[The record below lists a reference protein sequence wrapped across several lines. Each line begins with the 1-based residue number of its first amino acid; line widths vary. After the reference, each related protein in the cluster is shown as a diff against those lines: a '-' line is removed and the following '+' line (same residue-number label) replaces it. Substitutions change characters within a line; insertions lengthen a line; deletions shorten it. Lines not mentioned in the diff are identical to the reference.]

1 MGSGVADKEMGDLRR
16 NTVGSIYHGLGGE
29 GGTGTAGL
37 EGQQTPVERRKTHL
51 LVVEGLMEKICLRAN
66 LNRAYERVKDNGGA
80 PGIDGMTVKELG
92 PYIKVNKEKILTSL
106 LDGSYTPREIRGV
119 KIPKPQGGERQLG
132 IPTVMDRV
140 VQQAISQV
148 LEPIFDPK
156 FSDSS
161 FGFRPNRSAH
171 QALKRAKG
179 YVEEGHCVVVD
190 IDLEKYF
197 DRVNHDIL
205 MSRLERVIGDM
216 RLLKIIRRF
225 LMAGMMQDGV
235 VVKRQ
240 EGTPQGGPLSP
251 LLSNILLDELD
262 KELERRGHKFC
273 RYADDCNIYVRSQK
287 AGERVM
293 ASTKQFLMKRLKLKV
308 NEEKSAVALVR
319 ERKFLGYRLQTD
331 GRLSMAPESL
341 KRMKDRVRVL
351 TKRNR
356 GRKLEQV
363 VLELNTYLTGW
374 LSYFRLVESKSIF
387 RDMDSWIRR
396 RLRCYRLKQRK
407 RRYPTVTFLTQLGIN
422 ARDAWNL
429 AMSRKGWWT
438 KSRNPIINSA
448 LPNVWFER
456 LGLTSLHQRYIKYL
470 NKTAVRDIAHTVV

>member
-1 MGSGVADKEMGDLRR
+1 MGSGVADKEMTDLRIKPASISDHGPHGNGRTGTVGCEGQQAPVGRR
-16 NTVGSIYHGLGGE
+16 NTQPL
-29 GGTGTAGL
+29 
-37 EGQQTPVERRKTHL
+37 VER
-51 LVVEGLMEKICLRAN
+51 LMEKICIRAN

-92 PYIKVNKEKILTSL
+92 PYIKAHKEEMLKSL

-132 IPTVMDRV
+132 IPTVMDRL
-140 VQQAISQV
+140 VQQAILQV

-179 YVEEGHCVVVD
+179 YVEEGHCTVVD

-205 MSRLERVIGDM
+205 MSRLERVIGDV

-225 LMAGMMQDGV
+225 LTAGMMQNGV
-235 VVKRQ
+235 VVRRQ

-293 ASTKQFLMKRLKLKV
+293 ASIKQYLMKRLKLKV
-308 NEEKSAVALVR
+308 NEGKSAVALVR

-331 GRLSMAPESL
+331 GRLSLAPESL
-341 KRMKDRVRVL
+341 KRMKDRVRNL

-363 VLELNTYLTGW
+363 VSELNTYLPGW
-374 LSYFRLVESKSIF
+374 LSYFRLVESKSLF
-387 RDMDSWIRR
+387 RELDSWIRR
-396 RLRCYRLKQRK
+396 KLRCYRLKQRK
-407 RRYPTVTFLTQLGIN
+407 RRYPIATFLITLGIN
-422 ARDAWNL
+422 AKDAWNL
-429 AMSRKGWWT
+429 AMSRKGWWV
-438 KSRNPIINSA
+438 KSMNPTINSA
-448 LPNVWFER
+448 LPNVWFEK

-470 NKTAVRDIAHTVV
+470 DKTAVRDIAHAVV

>member
-16 NTVGSIYHGLGGE
+16 NTVGSICHGLGGE

-37 EGQQTPVERRKTHL
+37 EGQQTPVERRKTHPL
-51 LVVEGLMEKICLRAN
+51 VEGLMEKICLRAN

-80 PGIDGMTVKELG
+80 PGIDGMTVKELA

-106 LDGSYTPREIRGV
+106 LDGSYMPREIRGV

-148 LEPIFDPK
+148 LETIFDPK

-179 YVEEGHCVVVD
+179 YVEEGYCVVVD

-205 MSRLERVIGDM
+205 MSRLERVIGDV

-225 LMAGMMQDGV
+225 LTAGMMQNGV
-235 VVKRQ
+235 VARRQ

-273 RYADDCNIYVRSQK
+273 RYADDCNIYVHSQK

-308 NEEKSAVALVR
+308 NEGKSAVALVR

-341 KRMKDRVRVL
+341 KRMKDKVRVL

-363 VLELNTYLTGW
+363 VLELNRYLTGW
-374 LSYFRLVESKSIF
+374 LSYFRLVESKDLF
-387 RDMDSWIRR
+387 RRLDSWIRR
-396 RLRCYRLKQRK
+396 RLRCYRLRQRK
-407 RRYPTVTFLTQLGIN
+407 RRYPIVTFLITLGVN
-422 ARDAWNL
+422 AKEAWNL
-429 AMSRKGWWT
+429 AMSRKSWWT
-438 KSRNPIINSA
+438 KSMNPTINSA
-448 LPNVWFER
+448 LPNAWFEK